1 MLLRAVNIENVVVH
15 ERHLLGLVG
24 VLEDE
29 LLAVVDSVQF
39 GRVSCQLSAVEG
51 PETTENF
58 YVAFVF
64 HD

>member
-1 MLLRAVNIENVVVH
+1 MVVH